1 MDEAISLREL
11 VDADVVQAI
20 QDSFARAVGVSSVI
34 FLPDGDALT
43 RFSNPIKFCT
53 LIQSTKEGRRRCF
66 QSFAEMSRKAVKLSE
81 PEIMYCFAH
90 GAHFVAPIIIDGE
103 RKATMYAG
111 QFRPEKFSPEQLK
124 ELEKIA
130 VEIDLDPELLV
141 REAKNMRTV
150 GDAVAMDCLHSFF
163 RTVKVIA
170 ELGAQTAEL
179 CQTKDALQNACD
191 GLEVRVE
198 ERTAELA
205 GANEELMQEVA
216 ERKAAEDALRK
227 SETKYR
233 LFTETSKDAI
243 ISFDIDGRITY
254 LNRAAIELG
263 GYSEEEALQMNITDI
278 LPEDQLPGF
287 YERHSM
293 RVAGGAGLFLFEVDF
308 ITKAG
313 ARLSMEVNSSLI
325 VDDGKPSALFL
336 ACRDITGRKTAE
348 KALRESEEKYR
359 TLIENVQDGV
369 FLIRDGKLKFV
380 NGAFARIPGYT
391 VEEILGMN
399 FWELAAPEDRAMVAD
414 RYARMM
420 AGEGVPVEYE
430 FHVIRKNEDT
440 RTTVRITVGLIDYQG
455 KPAVIG
461 TAKDVTGQK
470 RAEDALRKSESEY
483 QDLFDNMMNGL
494 VVHRLIVDEGGEPV
508 DYVLEKINNAAERI
522 LSWKRADMEGKR
534 ATELYDG
541 DTPFIER
548 YARVAQTGESVHFVG
563 HYPRF
568 KRWYEITSFCPM
580 PGYFAN
586 IFRDVTERKET
597 EDALRKSEEKYRTLF
612 ETAKDA
618 IFLSDDAGKFVD
630 VNQAACESLG
640 YSREELLRL
649 SNREI
654 DAEPTGHEAFLKVRD
669 ALAEEAIFEVNQQRK
684 DGTLLPVEITGKFFD
699 VDGELLSLA
708 IARDITERK
717 ESEYA
722 LRESEEKLRS
732 IVEQS
737 CDGIVLVDE
746 QGTIVAWNRG
756 QEQITGLSRAEV
768 LGRPAWDVLS
778 QLSANDIDNPVVH
791 EQVKAGVLKI
801 LETGQSGRLDRLDET
816 VIQRPD
822 GTRRAI
828 QAAVFP
834 IKTDKGFMVGAIS
847 RDVTE
852 RKKAEETV
860 RISEEKYKALYDNSP
875 LPYQSLNEDGTFND
889 VNPAWIKTLGYD
901 REEVIGKWFGDFLHP
916 DWEPHFKKNFQE
928 FKRRGYVHDVQFK
941 IRHKDGH
948 YLDIS
953 FEGYI
958 GYNPDGNFKQTYCVF
973 QDITERKH
981 VEEEL
986 KATQL
991 KYRQLFETM
1000 ASGVAIFE
1008 AVDDGD
1014 DFIFRDFNQAG
1025 ENIENVKREDILGRR
1040 VAEVFPGVK
1049 KFDLFKVF
1057 QRVWRT
1063 GKTEY
1068 FSEAICRY
1076 ENDPGTWRESWV
1088 YKLSSGEIV
1097 SVFNDITER
1106 KQAEQSLLEAE
1117 VELKHIIEVVPGM
1130 IAKIN
1135 THTGYFT
1142 YCNPAFSSILGF
1154 SHEEFLARPFIEF
1167 VHPDD
1172 RQGTINEIEKQIK
1185 GIPLAMFDNRCI
1197 CKNGSYKWLEWRTTA
1212 ADENGVIYAAATDI
1226 TEREAAEG
1234 QIKRSLREKDVLMHE
1249 IHHRVKNNLQV
1260 ASSLLSMQA
1269 RTTLNK
1275 EAIDVLSKSQS
1286 RIDTMALIHT
1296 QLYESGDLSE
1306 LNMNEFVGTLSGQL
1320 FRSYPVSDTK
1330 ITPIVHVTDRKFPVS
1345 VGLHVGLIINE
1356 LLSNAIEHAFGG
1368 KKDGKIEVGLTAS
1381 DSGRA
1386 TMRVSDDGVGLPPEF
1401 DINTTKTLGLH
1412 LVKILVEDQLQGTL
1426 EVISDGGVTFNMEF
1440 DIEGDGGSSYGENK
1454 NTDR

>member
-1 MDEAISLREL
+1 MDEAMSLREL
-11 VDADVVQAI
+11 IDADVVQAV

-66 QSFAEMSRKAVKLSE
+66 QSFAKMSRKAVKLNE

-111 QFRPEKFSPEQLK
+111 QFRPEEFSPEQLK

-141 REAKNMRTV
+141 KEAKNMRTV

-170 ELGAQTAEL
+170 ELGAQAAEL
-179 CQTKDALQNACD
+179 RQTKDALQDACD

-205 GANEELMQEVA
+205 GANDELRQEVA
-216 ERKAAEDALRK
+216 ERKAAEDALRE
-227 SETKYR
+227 SEAKYR
-233 LFTETSKDAI
+233 MFTETSKDTI
-243 ISFDIDGRITY
+243 ISFGMDGRITY
-254 LNRAAIELG
+254 LNRAAIELS
-263 GYSEEEALQMNITDI
+263 GYGEEEALQMNITDI

-287 YERHSM
+287 YERFSI
-293 RVAGGAGLFLFEVDF
+293 RAAGGAGIFLFEVDF
-308 ITKAG
+308 INKAG
-313 ARLSMEVNSSLI
+313 ARISVEANSSLI
-325 VDDGKPSALFL
+325 VEDGKPAGLFL
-336 ACRDITGRKTAE
+336 ACRDITGRKAAK

-369 FLIRDGKLKFV
+369 FLIQDGKLKFV
-380 NGAFARIPGYT
+380 NEAFARIPGYT
-391 VEEILGMN
+391 VEEVIGMG
-399 FWELAAPEDRAMVAD
+399 FWELVAPDDRAMVAD
-414 RYARMM
+414 RYAMM
-420 AGEGVPVEYE
+420 IAGEGVPVEYE
-430 FHVIRKNEDT
+430 FHVIRKNEDMQ
-440 RTTVRITVGLIDYQG
+440 TTVHITVGLIEYQG
-455 KPAVIG
+455 KPAAIG

-470 RAEDALRKSESEY
+470 RAEDALRKSESRY

-508 DYVLEKINNAAERI
+508 DYVIEKINNAAESI
-522 LSWKRADMEGKR
+522 LSWKRADVEGKR
-534 ATELYDG
+534 ATELYAG
-541 DTPFIER
+541 DTPFIKR
-548 YARVAQTGESVHFVG
+548 YARVAQTGESAHFVEY
-563 HYPRF
+563 YPRF
-568 KRWYEITSFCPM
+568 KRWYEITSFCTM

-586 IFRDVTERKET
+586 IFRDITDRKET

-654 DAEPTGHEAFLKVRD
+654 DADPTGYEAFLEVRD

-722 LRESEEKLRS
+722 LRRSEEKLRS

-746 QGTIVAWNRG
+746 QGTIIEWNRG
-756 QEQITGLSRAEV
+756 QEQITGLSRTEV
-768 LGRPAWDVLS
+768 LARPVWDVLS
-778 QLSANDIDNPVVH
+778 QLSANDIDNPVH

-801 LETGQSGRLDRLDET
+801 LETGQSEQLDRLDEG
-816 VIQRPD
+816 VIHPPD
-822 GTRRAI
+822 GAHRVV

-834 IKTDKGFMVGAIS
+834 IKTDKGFMACAIS
-847 RDVTE
+847 RD
-852 RKKAEETV
+852 
-860 RISEEKYKALYDNSP
+860 
-875 LPYQSLNEDGTFND
+875 
-889 VNPAWIKTLGYD
+889 
-901 REEVIGKWFGDFLHP
+901 
-916 DWEPHFKKNFQE
+916 
-928 FKRRGYVHDVQFK
+928 
-941 IRHKDGH
+941 
-948 YLDIS
+948 
-953 FEGYI
+953 
-958 GYNPDGNFKQTYCVF
+958 
-973 QDITERKH
+973 ITEYKH

-991 KYRQLFETM
+991 KYMQLFETM

-1025 ENIENVKREDILGRR
+1025 ENIANIKREDIIGRR
-1040 VAEVFPGVK
+1040 VAEAFPGVVESG
-1049 KFDLFKVF
+1049 LFKVF

-1063 GKTEY
+1063 GKPEY
-1068 FSEAICRY
+1068 FPEAICRH
-1076 ENDPGTWRESWV
+1076 EDDHDTWRESWV
-1088 YKLSSGEIV
+1088 YKLPSGEIV

-1117 VELKHIIEVVPGM
+1117 SELKHIIEVVPGM
-1130 IAKIN
+1130 IAKVN
-1135 THTGYFT
+1135 THTGYFI

-1172 RQGTINEIEKQIK
+1172 RKGTIEEVEKQIN
-1185 GIPLAMFDNRCI
+1185 GIPLVVFENRCI
-1197 CKNGSYKWLEWRTTA
+1197 CKNGSYKWLEWRATA

-1226 TEREAAEG
+1226 TEREVAEE

-1249 IHHRVKNNLQV
+1249 IYHRVKNNLQV

-1269 RTTLNK
+1269 RTTQNK

-1286 RIDTMALIHT
+1286 RINTMALIHT

-1306 LNMNEFVGTLSGQL
+1306 LNMNEFVSTLSGQL

-1330 ITPIVHVTDRKFPVS
+1330 ITPIIHVTDRKFPVS
-1345 VGLHVGLIINE
+1345 IGLHIGLIINE
-1356 LLSNAIEHAFGG
+1356 LLSNAIEHAFGERKG
-1368 KKDGKIEVGLTAS
+1368 GKIEVSLTAS
-1381 DSGRA
+1381 DSGRVNL
-1386 TMRVSDDGVGLPPEF
+1386 RVSDDGAGLPPGF
-1401 DINTTKTLGLH
+1401 DIDTTKTLGLH

-1426 EVISDGGVTFNMEF
+1426 EVISDRGATFNMEF
-1440 DIEGDGGSSYGENK
+1440 DIECNEGNSHGENK
-1454 NTDR
+1454 DTDR